1 MLIWAPVALTDFN
14 EGWDRIAADN
24 ETAADRVF
32 SAIRE
37 AAHRLERFPRMGRP
51 GKISGT
57 REFSV
62 PHTPYFLVYFV
73 KPDGVEIAR
82 VMHSSRLWP
91 PKG

>member
-1 MLIWAPVALTDFN
+1 MLIWAPTALADVN
-14 EGWDRIAADN
+14 EGWDHIAVHN
-24 ETAADRVF
+24 EAAADRVF

-37 AAHRLERFPRMGRP
+37 AAHRLDRFLRMGRP

-73 KPDGVEIAR
+73 KQNGVEIVR
-82 VMHSSRLWP
+82 VMHSSRQWP